1 MTAPTTAPITRLVSS
16 GNVVIDIVTTV
27 DALPEPGGDVFASG
41 GRLEPG
47 GGFNLMVSARR
58 QGLSTAYAGT
68 TGAGPFGELA
78 RAGLSR
84 EGITTLLA
92 PVPGIDTG
100 FVVAIVDRQGERTF
114 VTVVG
119 AEGALTAAR
128 LDTIEIAPTDVF
140 YVSGYSLLH
149 PENRAAILSRLPRLP
164 ELTTVVYD
172 PGPLGHTVP
181 AEDVDVML
189 SRADWW
195 SGNNREAMLAT
206 GLRDS
211 GDAAVALAV
220 RLPRG
225 RMVVRTGGD
234 GCLLGDSRGKT
245 QAVPGYPVDVVDT
258 NGAGDAHTGA
268 FIAGLA
274 AGLDPPHAA
283 ARANAVAA
291 LSVTRSG
298 PATAPT
304 STEVDGFL
312 RSRG

>member
-1 MTAPTTAPITRLVSS
+1 MTAPITQLISA
-16 GNVVIDIVTTV
+16 GNVVIDIVATV
-27 DALPEPGGDVFASG
+27 DDLPERGGDVFASG

-47 GGFNLMVSARR
+47 GGFNLMLSARR
-58 QGLSTAYAGT
+58 QGLPTAHAGT
-68 TGAGPFGELA
+68 TGTGPFGELA
-78 RAGLSR
+78 RAGLLR
-84 EGITTLLA
+84 ERITTLLA

-100 FVVAIVDRQGERTF
+100 FDVAIIDRQGERTF

-128 LDTIEIAPTDVF
+128 LDTIEIAPTDAF
-140 YVSGYSLLH
+140 YVSGYCLLH

-172 PGPLGHTVP
+172 PGPLGHTVS
-181 AEDVDVML
+181 AEDVDVVL

-195 SGNNREAMLAT
+195 SSNDREAMLAT
-206 GLRDS
+206 GLRDPN
-211 GDAAVALAV
+211 DAVVVLAA

-225 RMVVRTGGD
+225 RVVVRTGRD
-234 GCLLGDSRGKT
+234 GCLLGGPRGKVL
-245 QAVPGYPVDVVDT
+245 AVPGYPVDVVDT

-274 AGLDPPHAA
+274 AGLDPHHAA

-304 STEVDGFL
+304 STEVDEFL
-312 RSRG
+312 ESRG